1 MTVDQILE
9 AVEDPTMYDDPIYVQ
24 LAAEVRRLQ
33 DESDQLRQAV
43 NTVGSYGY
51 NEICKLRKRE
61 RVLVEALTWYER
73 WVGECNKDGMEGDTA
88 RGRLARDIGKTA
100 SAALEAVKE

>member
-1 MTVDQILE
+1 MEKPDIVLMG
-9 AVEDPTMYDDPIYVQ
+9 PF
-24 LAAEVRRLQ
+24 RLQ
-33 DESDQLRQAV
+33 MYLAEDMDPYIAELR
-43 NTVGSYGY
+43 
-51 NEICKLRKRE
+51 ERE

-100 SAALEAVKE
+100 SAALEAAKE

>member
-1 MTVDQILE
+1 MEKPDIVLMG
-9 AVEDPTMYDDPIYVQ
+9 PF
-24 LAAEVRRLQ
+24 RLQ
-33 DESDQLRQAV
+33 MYLAEDMDPYIAELR
-43 NTVGSYGY
+43 
-51 NEICKLRKRE
+51 ERE